1 MPGWAPRLLWRL
13 CYAPARGAWLVLCFW
28 LVLLGAGGAV
38 AQQIVA
44 ASYDGPT
51 TRYPHAV
58 LGDDVEFSEL
68 VVDVSDGRRLRVT
81 LAPPLVFEDIAPR
94 LADVDGDGLPE
105 IVTVESHEALGA
117 RLTVWGYGDAGLRRR
132 ATTQHIGTRFRWL
145 APVGVADLDGDGA
158 IEIAYVDRPHLA
170 KTLRVWRFEDG
181 GLRQIADLP
190 GLSNHRIGWDYIEGG
205 IRNCGAGPEMVMAD
219 GAWRNVM
226 LVRLSGDGLQAEAA
240 APYSAFA
247 VARVLACG

>member
-1 MPGWAPRLLWRL
+1 MPCEAPRLLWRFWR
-13 CYAPARGAWLVLCFW
+13 APARGAWLVLCFW
-28 LVLLGAGGAV
+28 LLLLGAGGAV

-51 TRYPHAV
+51 TRYPHGV
-58 LGDDVEFSEL
+58 LGDDVEYSALEVTL
-68 VVDVSDGRRLRVT
+68 SDGRRLRVT
-81 LAPPLVFEDIAPR
+81 LDTTLVFEDIAPR

-117 RLTVWGYGDAGLRRR
+117 RLTVWRYGSAGLRRV
-132 ATTQHIGTRFRWL
+132 ASTPHIGTRFRWL

-158 IEIAYVDRPHLA
+158 IEIAYIDRPHLA

-181 GLRQIADLP
+181 SLRQIADLP

-205 IRNCGAGPEMVMAD
+205 LRRCGAGPEMVMAD

-226 LVRLSGDGLQAEAA
+226 LVRLSGDGLQAEAV
-240 APYSAFA
+240 APYSASA
-247 VARVLACG
+247 VAQVLACG